1 VPEKSSVRT
10 KLALKLALSLALL
23 GLALSLVDLKRFGE
37 VFRHAAPAWLT
48 AAVVAWVVYQ
58 AVGASMASTMLGG
71 AIGFG
76 RAWRVNLI
84 STYFGLFLPGDV
96 VAGMA
101 SRLRYL
107 GLSSWR
113 DVVLFTLTE
122 RLVVLAAASAI
133 AIPLSVL
140 SSFMRTL
147 GPLLA
152 LGPALVL
159 TACLAALTVLRNP
172 RVGGWAAKLLKR
184 ADLEAAV
191 TVKPAL
197 SLAIWM
203 VAAALSLL
211 AGAVAWLTLRGFA
224 TEVSFADAFV
234 FGYLTSIASLLPM
247 FLAGIGI
254 RDVSAIAFLALIGI
268 SREVALASSV
278 VGLALLAVSGIVG
291 GALLVNE
298 ERVRRA

>member
-1 VPEKSSVRT
+1 VPEKSSVRA

-37 VFRHAAPAWLT
+37 VLRHTTPAWLT

-58 AVGASMASTMLGG
+58 AVGASMASTMLRG
-71 AIGFG
+71 AIGVG
-76 RAWRVNLI
+76 KAWRVNLI

-107 GLSSWR
+107 GLPSWR
-113 DVVLFTLTE
+113 DVVLLTLTE

-133 AIPLSVL
+133 ATPLAVL
-140 SSFMRTL
+140 SSFVRPL

-159 TACLAALTVLRNP
+159 TACLAGLTVLRNP
-172 RVGGWAAKLLKR
+172 RVRGWAATLLKR
-184 ADLEAAV
+184 ADLDAAV

-197 SLAIWM
+197 SLAVWM
-203 VAAALSLL
+203 VAAAVSLL
-211 AGAVAWLTLRGFA
+211 AGAVAWLTLHAFA
-224 TEVSFADAFV
+224 TEVSFADAYV
-234 FGYLTSIASLLPM
+234 FGYLMSLASLLPM

-254 RDVSAIAFLALIGI
+254 RDVSAIAVLAVIGI

-278 VGLALLAVSGIVG
+278 VGLALLAVSGMVG
-291 GALLVNE
+291 GVLLVNE
-298 ERVRRA
+298 ERVRGA